1 MVEQFM
7 EETAS
12 QLTYQGIFSL
22 NEQLHDKELVVF
34 FRNNHFSAL
43 LKRRVRRDSFFVWT
57 LF

>member
-1 MVEQFM
+1 M

-57 LF
+57 PLF